1 MEYSFI
7 VDPEKMVSEVF
18 RRTMVAAGVDF
29 EILKDGTIKL
39 PEDLSNEKLESI
51 SKELKDFGVK
61 IQTNDNRDL
70 VEEIKIYIKKKKE
83 FSG

>member
-29 EILKDGTIKL
+29 DIFKYGTIML
-39 PEDLSNEKLESI
+39 P
-51 SKELKDFGVK
+51 
-61 IQTNDNRDL
+61 
-70 VEEIKIYIKKKKE
+70 
-83 FSG
+83 